1 MRALLLALLLLA
13 APLRAAELDGVV
25 LPDSRM
31 AEGVTLR
38 LNGIALRTY
47 SIFRVHV
54 YVAGLYLAQPARTA
68 EAVLRQPGPKLVE
81 MRSLRDV
88 GRDDVHRAW
97 RALLDENC
105 PAPCPVAPAQVER
118 FLALSPALRA
128 GGSTTYVV
136 TPAGVGVLV
145 DGQVLGSVAGEG
157 FGRLLLATFIGPAAT
172 SPEVRA
178 GLLGT
183 AR

>member
-13 APLRAAELDGVV
+13 APLRAAELAGVV
-25 LPDSRM
+25 LPDSRV

-54 YVAGLYLAQPARTA
+54 YVAGLYLAQPGRTV

-88 GRDDVHRAW
+88 GRDDVHRA
-97 RALLDENC
+97 
-105 PAPCPVAPAQVER
+105 
-118 FLALSPALRA
+118 
-128 GGSTTYVV
+128 
-136 TPAGVGVLV
+136 
-145 DGQVLGSVAGEG
+145 
-157 FGRLLLATFIGPAAT
+157 
-172 SPEVRA
+172 
-178 GLLGT
+178 
-183 AR
+183 